1 MTKTRGGSPDLDSFQ
16 FRKIITLHTRI
27 GYNLMLCDSLHAKFL
42 TQSWFD
48 NYAAF
53 CNFMPVGRASDS
65 DDSDD
70 GLDIKLF
77 ILVGWG
83 QSFLSVA

>member
-1 MTKTRGGSPDLDSFQ
+1 
-16 FRKIITLHTRI
+16 
-27 GYNLMLCDSLHAKFL
+27 MLCDSLHAKFL

-53 CNFMPVGRASDS
+53 FIACRWVGRQTLMTDE
-65 DDSDD
+65 DP
-70 GLDIKLF
+70 DIKLF

-83 QSFLSVA
+83 QSFLLLLGPHGFNWCFSFSWDFSKLYGA